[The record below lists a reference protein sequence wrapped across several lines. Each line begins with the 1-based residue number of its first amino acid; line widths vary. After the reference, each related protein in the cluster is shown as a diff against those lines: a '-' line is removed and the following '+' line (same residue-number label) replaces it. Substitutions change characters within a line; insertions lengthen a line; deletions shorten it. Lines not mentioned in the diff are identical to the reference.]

1 MFVEFLGFYI
11 RLYFRVFFEGNE
23 ERRIRSKCPLVSQG
37 PFFLVLKEIQ
47 CSTYLK
53 SREESNPI
61 LFSHRHSFVRRTL
74 DTYIYIYI
82 SAREEEE
89 EEEEEDNNKNNKNN
103 NKE

>member
-37 PFFLVLKEIQ
+37 PFFLLLKEIQ

-89 EEEEEDNNKNNKNN
+89 EEEEDNNKNNKNN

>member
-1 MFVEFLGFYI
+1 MFVGFLGFYI

-37 PFFLVLKEIQ
+37 PFLLLKEIQ
-47 CSTYLK
+47 CSSTYLK

-89 EEEEEDNNKNNKNN
+89 EEEEDNNKKKKKKK
-103 NKE
+103 KE

>member
-61 LFSHRHSFVRRTL
+61 LFSHHHSFVRRTL

-89 EEEEEDNNKNNKNN
+89 EEEEDNNKKNNNN

>member
-89 EEEEEDNNKNNKNN
+89 EEEEDNNKKNNNN

>member
-37 PFFLVLKEIQ
+37 PFFLLLKEIQ

-89 EEEEEDNNKNNKNN
+89 EEEEDNNKKKKNN